1 MRLIFIFIFSC
12 VGFAQ
17 SPYKG
22 YWQQKVDYVMDIRM
36 NVETYRYDG
45 TQQLRYT
52 NHSPDTLSKVFYHL
66 YFNAFQPGSEM
77 DVRSRTIKDPDSRVG
92 DRISKLLA
100 DEVGFLHVNGLM
112 QDGKVV
118 AYTEEETILV
128 VELASPLLPGDSTV
142 LDMVFEGQ
150 VPVQIR
156 RSGRNNKE
164 GVDLSMTQWYPKMV
178 EYDKD
183 GWHPNPYIGRE
194 FHGVWGNFDVSIT
207 IDRDYVIGGTGYL
220 QNPEEIG
227 HGYAKRDKKTKTK
240 TLTWRF
246 VAPMVHDFAWAA
258 DSDFIHD
265 MILGPNDVELHF
277 FYLNNPDIQD
287 NWKKLQTDTAKML
300 SFFNEN
306 IGEYPYKQYSVIQGG
321 DGGMEYPMC
330 TLITGEREYSSLF
343 GVTAHELA
351 HSWFH
356 HLLATNEAKYAW
368 MDEGFTSFYDVL
380 CEAAVLGKENPY
392 SSFYERYIQLVQSGV
407 EEPLTTHADR
417 FQYNFAY
424 GVGSYSKG
432 ALFLAQLEYIMGT
445 DKLMKTIKRYYD
457 EFKFSHPTPNDFKR
471 IAEKVSGMQLEW
483 YLNDWVRTTNTIDYG
498 VQKVEKKGEKTAV
511 VLERIG
517 NMPMPV
523 EVYIE
528 MNDDSFDYYYI
539 PLRMLR
545 GEKEFANQTV
555 TTIDDWAWAIPTY
568 TFEIDNDL
576 NDIKYILINPNGLVA
591 DVNPKNDVYYK
602 AE

>member
-1 MRLIFIFIFSC
+1 MRLIFIFIFSYLA
-12 VGFAQ
+12 FAQ

-22 YWQQKVDYVMDIRM
+22 YWQQEVDYVMDIRI

-52 NHSPDTLSKVFYHL
+52 NHSPDTLSRVFYHL

-77 DVRSRTIKDPDSRVG
+77 DVRSRTIEDPDSRVG
-92 DRISKLLA
+92 DRISKLLE
-100 DEVGFLHVNGLM
+100 DEVGFLHVNDLM
-112 QDGKVV
+112 QDGNAV
-118 AYTEEETILV
+118 AYAEEETILV

-194 FHGVWGNFDVSIT
+194 FHGVWGDFDVSIT

-227 HGYAKRDKKTKTK
+227 HGYAKKNKKTKAK

-258 DSDFIHD
+258 DPDFIHD

-356 HLLATNEAKYAW
+356 HLLGTNEAKYAW
-368 MDEGFTSFYDVL
+368 MDEGFTSFYDIL
-380 CEAAVLGKENPY
+380 CEASVLGTENPY
-392 SSFYERYIQLVQSGV
+392 SNFYDRYFQLVQSGV

-417 FQYNFAY
+417 FKYNFAY

-432 ALFLAQLEYIMGT
+432 ALFLTQLEYIMGA

-545 GEKEFANQTV
+545 GEKEFVKQTM
-555 TTIDDWAWAIPTY
+555 TRIDDWAWAIPTY

-602 AE
+602 AD